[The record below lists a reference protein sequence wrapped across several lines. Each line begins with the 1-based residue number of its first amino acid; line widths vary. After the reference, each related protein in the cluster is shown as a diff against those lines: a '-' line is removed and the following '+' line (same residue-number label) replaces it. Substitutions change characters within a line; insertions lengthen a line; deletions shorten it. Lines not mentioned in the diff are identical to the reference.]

1 MLLLA
6 LACAG
11 SPDDTAAAAD
21 SAPLPAPELKFR
33 YVVIGDPHV
42 SDPTGDARDRLD
54 RAVAWINA
62 EASARD
68 LRLAIVVGDIA
79 WDDGVEPAL
88 ASLDALTIPWVPI
101 NGDNEVH
108 LGAEESYSVAF
119 EPQYDALASTF
130 EDWEKAPTQVD
141 NPEWGV
147 PSWFHNMA
155 FTYEGIRFVGID
167 WASRDPN
174 ALLGEFGEL
183 HDFPGGSFPF
193 FEEQITRS
201 SVGNTENVVIFTH
214 IPMHFGAFDVDEMD
228 RIKAV
233 TAPLGEHVWADLAGH
248 YHASASETVEDAGY
262 DLHVTDA
269 TWDDEIELRLVEVW
283 VAGDAFAP
291 ITELV
296 VVPR

>member
-11 SPDDTAAAAD
+11 SPDDTAAPAD

-119 EPQYDALASTF
+119 EPQYDALAGTF
-130 EDWEKAPTQVD
+130 DDWEKAPTQVD